1 MNSENTNIRGIP
13 ATNGDPVAQVCLRD
27 IERNDLPSLY
37 EFQLDPEANQ
47 LAATNPR
54 SAEVF
59 DAHWEKILQ
68 DQSVIVKAI
77 LVGDLLAGCISCF
90 KADGLDVVG
99 YWLGREFWGN
109 GVATRALQL
118 LLVQISIRPLYARV
132 AVSNVGSLRVV
143 QKCGFSVVRHEHSPG
158 DDRYVACEEAILI
171 LV

>member
-1 MNSENTNIRGIP
+1 MIVR
-13 ATNGDPVAQVCLRD
+13 LRN

-68 DQSVIVKAI
+68 DQNVIVKAI

-90 KADGLDVVG
+90 KSDEIDVVG
-99 YWLGREFWGN
+99 YWLGREFWGK
-109 GVATRALQL
+109 GSATRALQL
-118 LLVQISIRPLYARV
+118 LLVQISMRPLLARV
-132 AVSNVGSLRVV
+132 AVSNIGSLRVL
-143 QKCGFSVVRHEHSPG
+143 QKCGFSIVRHEHAPG
-158 DDRYVACEEAILI
+158 DDRYIECEEAVLI
-171 LV
+171 LEQNVTATSIHELHGRQV